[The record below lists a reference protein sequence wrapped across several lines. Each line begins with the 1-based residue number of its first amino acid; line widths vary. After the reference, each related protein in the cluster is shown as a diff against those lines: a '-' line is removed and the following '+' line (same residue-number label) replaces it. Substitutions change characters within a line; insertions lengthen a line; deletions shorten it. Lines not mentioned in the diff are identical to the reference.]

1 MADNVVIIGSG
12 PAAHTAAIY
21 AARANLA
28 PVLFEGFLAGG
39 IAAGGQLTTTTDV
52 ENFPGF
58 PEGIGG
64 PELTERFRA
73 QSTRF
78 GTRIYTET
86 VDKVDLSRRP
96 FRYKTEERE
105 GEAKTLIIATGAT
118 AKRDDIPGT
127 RDSELWQK
135 GVSAC
140 AVCDGAL
147 PMFRGKPLFVV
158 GGGDSAMEE
167 ATFLTKFASKV
178 CVVHRRDELRA
189 SAIMQERAKS
199 NPKVELLLSHKVVA
213 VEGGNAVE
221 QVRVRDLRTNNERAL
236 PSAGLFFAI
245 GHVPNTAFLEGQLA
259 CDEQGYVLTT
269 PGTTQT
275 SVAGVFAAGDVQDKR
290 YRQAITAAGSGCM
303 SALEAEHFL
312 ASHGGH

>member
-1 MADNVVIIGSG
+1 MAENVVIIGSG

-21 AARANLA
+21 AARANLN

-58 PEGIGG
+58 PDGIMG

-73 QSTRF
+73 QSVRF
-78 GTRIYTET
+78 GTRIFTET
-86 VDKVDLSRRP
+86 VNTLDLSKRP
-96 FRYKTEERE
+96 FKYKTDEQE
-105 GEAKTLIIATGAT
+105 GEARAIIIATGAT
-118 AKRDDIPGT
+118 AKRDDVPGT

-147 PMFRGKPLFVV
+147 PMFRNKALFVV

-167 ATFLTKFASKV
+167 ANFLTKFASKV
-178 CVVHRRDELRA
+178 YIVHRRDELRA
-189 SAIMQERAKS
+189 SAIMQERAKK
-199 NPKVELLLSHKVVA
+199 NPKVEILYSHKVMA
-213 VEGGNAVE
+213 VEGGNTVE
-221 QVRVRDLRTNNERAL
+221 VVRVRDLKTNEERTIPA
-236 PSAGLFFAI
+236 AGLFFAI
-245 GHVPNTAFLEGQLA
+245 GHVPNTAFLNGQVA
-259 CDEQGYVLTT
+259 CDDQGYILTT

-275 SVAGVFAAGDVQDKR
+275 SVPGVFAAGDVQDKKW
-290 YRQAITAAGSGCM
+290 RQAITAAGTGCM
-303 SALEAEHFL
+303 AALEAEHFL
-312 ASHGGH
+312 SAHH